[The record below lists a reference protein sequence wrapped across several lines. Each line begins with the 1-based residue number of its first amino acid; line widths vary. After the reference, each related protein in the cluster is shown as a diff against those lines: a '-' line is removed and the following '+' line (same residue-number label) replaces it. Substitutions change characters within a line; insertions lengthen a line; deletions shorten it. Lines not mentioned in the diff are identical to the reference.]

1 MSLIRSILSE
11 ALGLFI
17 DDGSLALQIVVLIA
31 VLTTLVRLAAFSPLV
46 AAVLLLAGCVII
58 LVTSVLRRARR

>member
-17 DDGSLALQIVVLIA
+17 DDGSLALQIAALITFLTALVHLASLGPLIA
-31 VLTTLVRLAAFSPLV
+31 AL
-46 AAVLLLAGCVII
+46 LLLAGCGII

>member
-17 DDGSLALQIVVLIA
+17 DDGSLALQIAALIA
-31 VLTTLVRLAAFSPLV
+31 VLTALVHLASLGPLI
-46 AAVLLLAGCVII
+46 AALLLLAGCGVI